1 MKILVTGGA
10 GYIGSFMVDALVKRG
25 DAVTV
30 LDNLQRGHR
39 EMVNKGAHLIVGDIR
54 DTELLNSV
62 FLEGRFD
69 AILHFAGLI
78 SVEESTKNPE
88 IYFENNV
95 DGSRNLFETAVN
107 NNVTNFIFS
116 STAAVYGNPRMIPI
130 PEDHDKNPTSP
141 YGESKLET
149 EKKLLSLRNS
159 HDSVSFACLR
169 YFNASGGA
177 VNGEMGEMHNPE
189 THIIPLAIKAAVNGQ
204 SFKLFGVDYDTP
216 DGTCLRDYIH
226 VLDLVQAHLLAL
238 DHITN
243 NKGAYYYNVG
253 TGIGVSN
260 KEIVEMVRKVSG
272 LDLNVLEADRRS
284 GDADR
289 LIADPSRI
297 KNELGFSPK
306 FSDIETIV
314 KTAWQWHS
322 KND

>member
-25 DAVTV
+25 DVVTV

-39 EMVNKGAHLIVGDIR
+39 EMVNKGAHLIVGDIK

-62 FLEGRFD
+62 FSEGRFD

-88 IYFENNV
+88 IYFENNIE
-95 DGSRNLFETAVN
+95 GSRNLFDTAVN

-116 STAAVYGNPRMIPI
+116 STAAVYGNPKTIPI

-159 HDSVSFACLR
+159 NNSVSFACLR

-177 VNGEMGEMHNPE
+177 INGEMGEMHNPE
-189 THIIPLAIKAAVNGQ
+189 THIIPLAIKAAVSGQ

-226 VLDLVQAHLLAL
+226 VLDLVEAHLLAL
-238 DHITN
+238 DHIIN

-272 LDLNVLEADRRS
+272 LDLHVVVADRRS

-289 LIADPSRI
+289 LIADPTRI

-306 FSDIETIV
+306 YSDIETIV